1 VAGGEVADVAA
12 ASAAVVAARE
22 VGTCQG
28 AGEVWNVGKG
38 SSAPPYASQRSEWQ
52 KRCAVLTRNA
62 ALAQAVCWEPREN
75 RDGFL
80 FETIAVAQ
88 AVGAAVRQTV
98 GPPASMADA
107 AATVARPAVC
117 TADTA
122 ARLAACTADTAARRA
137 RVGLEWSAG
146 PPANAAAI
154 AARQAAS
161 IADPPAVCQAA
172 ELAATRADRV
182 AAGGLAAV
190 GSSCLQQG
198 LARKDIV
205 VAAQGK
211 RTANRKQI

>member
-1 VAGGEVADVAA
+1 MSAGGAVAGGEVADVAA

-80 FETIAVAQ
+80 FETTAVAQ

-107 AATVARPAVC
+107 AATVARPAV
-117 TADTA
+117 
-122 ARLAACTADTAARRA
+122 CTADTAARRA

-172 ELAATRADRV
+172 EPAATRADRV

-211 RTANRKQI
+211 RIANRKQI